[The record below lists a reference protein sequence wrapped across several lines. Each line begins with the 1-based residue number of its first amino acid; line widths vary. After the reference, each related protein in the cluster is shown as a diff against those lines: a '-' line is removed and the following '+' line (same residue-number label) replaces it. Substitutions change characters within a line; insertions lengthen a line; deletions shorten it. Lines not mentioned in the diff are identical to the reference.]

1 MIVLTAVIATV
12 LVGAVVGTGVGVGVT
27 RQRSDRDA
35 SQVAA
40 STITKTASSRCY
52 VLFHVEWGG

>member
-12 LVGAVVGTGVGVGVT
+12 LVGAAVGTGVGVGLT
-27 RQRSDRDA
+27 RQHSNRDS

-40 STITKTASSRCY
+40 STITKTAPSRCDI
-52 VLFHVEWGG
+52 LFHVEWGQ